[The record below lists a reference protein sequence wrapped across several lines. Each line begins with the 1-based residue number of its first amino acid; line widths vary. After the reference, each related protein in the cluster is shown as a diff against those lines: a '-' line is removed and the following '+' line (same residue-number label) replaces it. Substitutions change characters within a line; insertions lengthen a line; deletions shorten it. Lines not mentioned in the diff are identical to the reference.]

1 MLKINLDPDRAHRID
16 DELLGVALMS
26 VDLDLPSQTPPLS
39 MRGIDKRFNAVPA
52 LLDVTVSAFGQ
63 SDSPQADASE
73 QSAILRS

>member
-26 VDLDLPSQTPPLS
+26 VDLDLFHLRLPCLS

-52 LLDVTVSAFGQ
+52 LLDVTVNAYG
-63 SDSPQADASE
+63 
-73 QSAILRS
+73 AI